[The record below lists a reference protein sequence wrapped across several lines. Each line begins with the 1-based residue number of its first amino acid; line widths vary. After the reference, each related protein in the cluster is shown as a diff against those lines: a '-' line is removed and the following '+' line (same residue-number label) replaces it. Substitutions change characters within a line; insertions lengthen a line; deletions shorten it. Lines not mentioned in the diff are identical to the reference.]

1 MSKSLYLPE
10 VGLIRE
16 DVVLAHVGVG
26 RTKWRGLV
34 KSGQAPAPRRLS
46 ERISVYDAS
55 AIRKWIA
62 DQMAPQGAP
71 A

>member
-1 MSKSLYLPE
+1 MSKSPYLPE

-16 DVVLAHVGVG
+16 ADVLAHVGVG
-26 RTKWRGLV
+26 RTTWRAFV
-34 KSGQAPAPRRLS
+34 KEGKAPAPHRLS

-55 AIRKWIA
+55 SIRKWIA
-62 DQMAPQGAP
+62 EQVRPQVP